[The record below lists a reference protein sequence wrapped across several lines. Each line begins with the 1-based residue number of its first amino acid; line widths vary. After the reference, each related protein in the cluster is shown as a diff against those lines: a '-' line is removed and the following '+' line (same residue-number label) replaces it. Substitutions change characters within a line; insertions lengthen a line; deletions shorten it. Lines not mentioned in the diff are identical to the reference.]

1 MILRASLPG
10 PHAPHSPAG
19 PWVRVLALQGF
30 SLSLS
35 LFSCDVGTETAALC
49 CLSGLLWA
57 FSETEPLVQV
67 WRSGLS
73 IVYLSSIHYQLFTQ
87 HKKTSLHTHTLIST
101 LAHLLLYRD
110 TQVAI
115 H

>member
-67 WRSGLS
+67 WRSGAGS
-73 IVYLSSIHYQLFTQ
+73 RWG
-87 HKKTSLHTHTLIST
+87 
-101 LAHLLLYRD
+101 ALLPLPLWGYRSG
-110 TQVAI
+110 ALRPSGEA
-115 H
+115 